1 MSTKVSN
8 VYSTGNEIEE
18 VNIYQ
23 GRAHSRTP
31 APILM
36 LFSKKKKSKIC
47 CSLWNAFK
55 KDSWY
60 ERQAEIAYVVYHDA
74 VSMCLDNDS
83 NGLGAQHTRKVW
95 EPNVDENRTTRRGPG
110 TSR

>member
-36 LFSKKKKSKIC
+36 LFSKKKI
-47 CSLWNAFK
+47 
-55 KDSWY
+55 
-60 ERQAEIAYVVYHDA
+60 
-74 VSMCLDNDS
+74 
-83 NGLGAQHTRKVW
+83 
-95 EPNVDENRTTRRGPG
+95 ENLL
-110 TSR
+110 